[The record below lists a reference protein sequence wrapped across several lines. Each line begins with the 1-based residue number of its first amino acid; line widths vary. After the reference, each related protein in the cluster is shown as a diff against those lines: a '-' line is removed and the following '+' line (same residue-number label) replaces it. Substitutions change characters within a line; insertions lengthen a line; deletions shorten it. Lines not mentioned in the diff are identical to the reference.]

1 MYKNKKILGIITA
14 RGGSKGI
21 PRKNIKKLNGIPLIG
36 YTINAALKSKFL
48 TKFIVSTE
56 DSEIAS
62 ISEKYGATVPF
73 IRPMNLA
80 GDNSKG
86 IDVLIHA
93 LKWFKDNQNEEFD
106 YLMVLQP
113 TSPLRSCKD
122 IDECIKKIIN
132 SNADSVM
139 SVYEMVDFSLE
150 KLKKI
155 EEDMILPLIKD
166 EGHLSEQRQNLNK
179 VYKRNGSIYLTKT
192 NIIMKEDLFGEIS
205 RPYIMPPELSIDI
218 NTPIDFKF
226 TEFILKNYDLY
237 EN

>member
-1 MYKNKKILGIITA
+1 ME
-14 RGGSKGI
+14 
-21 PRKNIKKLNGIPLIG
+21 
-36 YTINAALKSKFL
+36 SKFL
-48 TKFIVSTE
+48 TNFIVSTE
-56 DSEIAS
+56 DLEIS
-62 ISEKYGATVPF
+62 RISKCYGASVPF

-80 GDNSKG
+80 KDDSKS

-93 LKWFKDNQNEEFD
+93 LKWFKDNQNDEFD
-106 YLMVLQP
+106 YVMVLQP
-113 TSPLRSCKD
+113 TSPLRSSKD

-132 SNADSVM
+132 SNADSVI
-139 SVYEMVDFSLE
+139 SVYELTDFSLE

-166 EGHLSEQRQNLNK
+166 EGPLSKPRQNLNK
-179 VYKRNGSIYLTKT
+179 VYKRNGAIYLTKT

-226 TEFILKNYDLY
+226 TEFILKNNDLN
-237 EN
+237 EI